1 MKTIVLVAAVT
12 AFEFSFLA
20 SIATPPRVEAD
31 AVSAVQPRVPASE
44 KLAQRAG
51 AQAPCTP
58 PG

>member
-1 MKTIVLVAAVT
+1 MKTIILVAAVA

-31 AVSAVQPRVPASE
+31 AVSAVQPRVPVAE

-51 AQAPCTP
+51 EQAPSTP